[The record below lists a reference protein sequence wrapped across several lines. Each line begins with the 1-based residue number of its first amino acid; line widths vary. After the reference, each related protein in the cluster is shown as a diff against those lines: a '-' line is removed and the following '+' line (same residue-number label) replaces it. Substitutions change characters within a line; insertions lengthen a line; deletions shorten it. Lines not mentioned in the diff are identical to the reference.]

1 MTILERYIMEIHY
14 NDKPNLAKSAIGRLY
29 MHQPRGRY
37 YTYYDMDRIG
47 AYATTFVIEAEKR
60 KYHQRRI
67 KQFSNKLDQLLE
79 GED

>member
-14 NDKPNLAKSAIGRLY
+14 NDKPNLAKSSIGRLY
-29 MHQPRGRY
+29 DHQPRLRY
-37 YTYYDMDRIG
+37 YTYHDMDRIG

>member
-1 MTILERYIMEIHY
+1 MTILERYIMGIHY
-14 NDKPNLAKSAIGRLY
+14 NDRPNLAKSSIGRLY
-29 MHQPRGRY
+29 NHQPRLRY
-37 YTYYDMDRIG
+37 YTYHDMDRIG

>member
-1 MTILERYIMEIHY
+1 MTILERYIMRIHY
-14 NDKPNLAKSAIGRLY
+14 NDRPNLAKSSIGRLY
-29 MHQPRGRY
+29 DHQPRLRY
-37 YTYYDMDRIG
+37 YTYHDMDRIG

-67 KQFSNKLDQLLE
+67 KQLSNKLDQLLE

>member
-1 MTILERYIMEIHY
+1 MKIHY
-14 NDKPNLAKSAIGRLY
+14 NDRPNLAKSSIGRLY
-29 MHQPRGRY
+29 MHQPRLRY
-37 YTYYDMDRIG
+37 YTYHDMDRIG

>member
-1 MTILERYIMEIHY
+1 MKIYY
-14 NDKPNLAKSAIGRLY
+14 NDRPNLAKSSLGRLY
-29 MHQPRGRY
+29 DHQPRLRY
-37 YTYYDMDRIG
+37 YTYHDMDRIG

>member
-1 MTILERYIMEIHY
+1 MTILERYIMRVHY
-14 NDKPNLAKSAIGRLY
+14 NDKPTLARSAIGRLY

-37 YTYYDMDRIG
+37 YTYYEMDRIG

-60 KYHQRRI
+60 KYHQKRI

-79 GED
+79 GKD

>member
-1 MTILERYIMEIHY
+1 MTILERYIMRIHY

-29 MHQPRGRY
+29 DHQPRLRY
-37 YTYYDMDRIG
+37 YTYHDMDRIG
-47 AYATTFVIEAEKR
+47 AYEATFVIEAEKR

>member
-1 MTILERYIMEIHY
+1 MRIHY
-14 NDKPNLAKSAIGRLY
+14 NDRPNLAKSSIGRLY
-29 MHQPRGRY
+29 DHQPRLRY
-37 YTYYDMDRIG
+37 YTYHDMDRIG

-67 KQFSNKLDQLLE
+67 KQLSNKLDQLLE

>member
-1 MTILERYIMEIHY
+1 MTILERYIMRIHY

-29 MHQPRGRY
+29 DHQPRLRY
-37 YTYYDMDRIG
+37 YTYHDMDRIG

>member
-1 MTILERYIMEIHY
+1 MRIHY
-14 NDKPNLAKSAIGRLY
+14 NDRPNLAMSSIGRLY
-29 MHQPRGRY
+29 DHQPRLRY
-37 YTYYDMDRIG
+37 YTYHDMDRIG

>member
-1 MTILERYIMEIHY
+1 MRIHY
-14 NDKPNLAKSAIGRLY
+14 NDRPNLAKSSIGRLY
-29 MHQPRGRY
+29 DHQPRLRY
-37 YTYYDMDRIG
+37 YTYHDMDRIG

-67 KQFSNKLDQLLE
+67 KKFSNKLDQLLE

>member
-1 MTILERYIMEIHY
+1 MRIHY
-14 NDKPNLAKSAIGRLY
+14 NDRPNLAKSSIGRLY
-29 MHQPRGRY
+29 DHQPRLRY
-37 YTYYDMDRIG
+37 YTYHDMDRIG

-60 KYHQRRI
+60 KYHLRRI

>member
-1 MTILERYIMEIHY
+1 MTILERYIMRIHY
-14 NDKPNLAKSAIGRLY
+14 NDRPNLAKSSIGRLY
-29 MHQPRGRY
+29 DHQPRLRY
-37 YTYYDMDRIG
+37 YTYHEMDRIG
-47 AYATTFVIEAEKR
+47 AYEATFVIEAEKR

>member
-29 MHQPRGRY
+29 DHQPRLRY
-37 YTYYDMDRIG
+37 YTYHDMDRIG

>member
-1 MTILERYIMEIHY
+1 MKIHY
-14 NDKPNLAKSAIGRLY
+14 NDRPNLAKSSIGRLY
-29 MHQPRGRY
+29 DHQPRLRY
-37 YTYYDMDRIG
+37 YTYHDMDRIG

>member
-1 MTILERYIMEIHY
+1 MRIHY
-14 NDKPNLAKSAIGRLY
+14 NDRPNLAKSSIGRLY
-29 MHQPRGRY
+29 DNQPRLRY
-37 YTYYDMDRIG
+37 YTYHDMDRIG